1 MGKLFLLL
9 VGLVVLELTV
19 MIEVGSVIG
28 ALPTVGLLILTAVL
42 GSSLVRSEGIKTL
55 FNAQQKMQQGEMPG
69 REVMGGMMLALA
81 GLLLIIPGFVTDF
94 FGILLLQPWLR
105 NKLAD
110 KLIGSNQFKMQMGGF
125 QARQQPFDEVPGNDQ
140 PGQAAQRHHHRRGVR
155 AQGVTAALTFLPSGP
170 ALMAQLLEAVA
181 GIPPGQSARRQIG
194 HENAQIDPLF
204 PSQFCPQPGSW
215 QQEDKQP

>member
-1 MGKLFLLL
+1 MGKLLLLL

-55 FNAQQKMQQGEMPG
+55 FSAQQKMQQGEMPG
-69 REVMGGMMLALA
+69 REVMGGIMLALA

-110 KLIGSNQFKMQMGGF
+110 KLVGSSQFRMQMGGF
-125 QARQQPFDEVPGNDQ
+125 QAQQPPFGADSIDGSRQD
-140 PGQAAQRHHHRRGVR
+140 HRGGTTIEGEFERK
-155 AQGVTAALTFLPSGP
+155 
-170 ALMAQLLEAVA
+170 E
-181 GIPPGQSARRQIG
+181 
-194 HENAQIDPLF
+194 
-204 PSQFCPQPGSW
+204 
-215 QQEDKQP
+215 

>member
-140 PGQAAQRHHHRRGVR
+140 SGQAPR
-155 AQGVTAALTFLPSGP
+155 SGTTI
-170 ALMAQLLEAVA
+170 E
-181 GIPPGQSARRQIG
+181 GEFERK
-194 HENAQIDPLF
+194 E
-204 PSQFCPQPGSW
+204 
-215 QQEDKQP
+215 